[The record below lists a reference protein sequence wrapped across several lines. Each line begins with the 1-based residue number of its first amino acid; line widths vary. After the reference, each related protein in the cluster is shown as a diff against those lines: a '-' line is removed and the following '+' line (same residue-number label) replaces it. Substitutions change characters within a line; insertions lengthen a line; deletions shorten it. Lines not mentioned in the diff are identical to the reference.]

1 MQELR
6 WSRYRRFDDDPRAE
20 IPAAPG
26 LYRVRHHTDIA
37 GGLTYIGESSDIRR
51 RIGSLVRGTHAER
64 MPYRDPHTA
73 APCLW
78 AIRHRDGPGFSV
90 SHTTLV
96 SEDAAERKG
105 IEAALIAI
113 HRHETGRS
121 PTAQFGRIIPGYT
134 QSSYRTDGVR
144 GGPATSDRINEVFA
158 SVRPRPWTRWDQPQ
172 TRGWMGQG
180 WAAQHPFE
188 VVNLADLPEVGVYR
202 IHEPAEGDALTYIGQ
217 SKALPN
223 RLRTHARRFGT
234 KMWVSWADRDDLRTQ
249 AARLEVETDLIGA
262 YVCAQ
267 GTAPAAQFGRGG

>member
-1 MQELR
+1 MQTLR
-6 WSRYRRFDDDPRAE
+6 WSPWRRFDDDPRAE

-26 LYRVRHHTDIA
+26 LYRVRHDTDCA
-37 GGLTYIGESSDIRR
+37 DGLTYIGESSDIRR
-51 RIGSLVRGTHAER
+51 RIGSLVRGTRAER

-96 SEDAAERKG
+96 SADAAERKG

-134 QSSYRTDGVR
+134 QSSYRRDGVR
-144 GGPATSDRINEVFA
+144 GGPAPGDSADEEPA
-158 SVRPRPWTRWDQPQ
+158 SVRPRPWTRWDRPQ
-172 TRGWMGQG
+172 TQGWMGQDWVEDRRLG
-180 WAAQHPFE
+180 SVTTAE
-188 VVNLADLPEVGVYR
+188 VPLIGLYR
-202 IHEPAEGDALTYIGQ
+202 IHESSTGDVLTYIGQ
-217 SKALPN
+217 SKALPG
-223 RLRTHARRFGT
+223 RLRTHTRRFGSRV
-234 KMWVSWADRDDLRTQ
+234 WVSWAGRDDLRTQ

-262 YVCAQ
+262 YVCAE
-267 GTAPAAQFGRGG
+267 GTPPAAQFGR

>member
-1 MQELR
+1 MQELS
-6 WSRYRRFDDDPRAE
+6 WSPWRRFDDDPRAE

-90 SHTTLV
+90 SHTTLG

-144 GGPATSDRINEVFA
+144 GGPTTGDDADGLPA
-158 SVRPRPWTRWDQPQ
+158 SVRPGPWTRWDRPQ
-172 TRGWMGQG
+172 TWGWMDQDWVEDRRLGSVTT
-180 WAAQHPFE
+180 AAVPP
-188 VVNLADLPEVGVYR
+188 VRVYR

-217 SKALPN
+217 SRALPL
-223 RLRTHARRFGT
+223 RLRTHARRFGPDL
-234 KMWVSWADRDDLRTQ
+234 WVSWADRDDLSTQ
-249 AARLEVETDLIGA
+249 AARLE
-262 YVCAQ
+262 
-267 GTAPAAQFGRGG
+267 GREHP